1 VWDSEGVALGVLASG
16 PGAGET
22 RSVTEPSTTAPSD
35 TTTDPPLE
43 PDGWRRR
50 WPPMSYWV
58 RVLLTIAAVS
68 AGLVALWS
76 VINIVILVLIAVVL
90 AIGLDPAVR
99 RIERGGSSRGRGVT
113 LIFLGALSV
122 VILFAWLVIPPLV
135 TQVGQLGDDIPNYVE
150 RLSTRDDALGR
161 YFQENDVAEK
171 LQKFVKDLP
180 KKVTRSFGTIVG
192 VAGKVGSAIFN
203 VLTVAILTIYFMLSL
218 PRMRRTA
225 AIWFAPGTRERAE
238 AVMDQAISRIGAY
251 VAGILTTAS
260 IAGTSALLFF
270 SILGLFGLGIPFAV
284 PLAVFSGLLGLI
296 PAVGAYIGAAPA
308 VIVGFF
314 QSVPTGVVILIYFI
328 VYQQVEN
335 YVIQPRIMKNAVNL
349 SPVAVVISTLVF
361 GSLAGFAGAVLA
373 LPAAATIKVII
384 VELFLRDRVAEG
396 DPVAAAK
403 LEEHDREEAE
413 AAADAL
419 ARASARQRMVQ
430 RLQDRLRKRRG

>member
-1 VWDSEGVALGVLASG
+1 
-16 PGAGET
+16 
-22 RSVTEPSTTAPSD
+22 
-35 TTTDPPLE
+35 
-43 PDGWRRR
+43 
-50 WPPMSYWV
+50 MSYWV
-58 RVLLTIAAVS
+58 RVLLTFATVS
-68 AGLVALWS
+68 AVLIALWS
-76 VINIVILVLIAVVL
+76 VINIVILVLMAAVL

-99 RIERGGSSRGRGVT
+99 FIERRGGTRGRAVT
-113 LIFLGALSV
+113 MIFLGALSIA
-122 VILFAWLVIPPLV
+122 ILFAWLVIPPLV
-135 TQVGQLGDDIPNYVE
+135 SQVGQLGDDIPGYVE
-150 RLSTRDDALGR
+150 RLSQRDDALGR
-161 YFQENDVAEK
+161 YFQENDVADK
-171 LQKFVKDLP
+171 LQKFVKKLP
-180 KKVTRSFGTIVG
+180 EKITGSFGTIVG

-203 VLTVAILTIYFMLSL
+203 IVTVAILTIYFMLSL

-225 AIWFAPGTRERAE
+225 AIWFAPGMRDRAE
-238 AVMDQAISRIGAY
+238 DVMDQAISRIGAY

-260 IAGTSALLFF
+260 IAGTCALTFF
-270 SILGLFGLGIPFAV
+270 TILGLIGLGIPFAV

-314 QSVPTGVVILIYFI
+314 QSGLTGVVVLVYFI

-349 SPVAVVISTLVF
+349 SPAAVIISTLVF

-396 DPVAAAK
+396 DPVAQET
-403 LEEHDREEAE
+403 LEEHDRAEAE
-413 AAADAL
+413 AKADAR
-419 ARASARQRMVQ
+419 ARATARTRMVR

>member
-1 VWDSEGVALGVLASG
+1 VLASG
-16 PGAGET
+16 LGAGET
-22 RSVTEPSTTAPSD
+22 PTVTESGTSAPSG
-35 TTTDPPLE
+35 TRPTPVE
-43 PDGWRRR
+43 PEAEGWRHP
-50 WPPMSYWV
+50 WPPMTYWA
-58 RVLLTIAAVS
+58 RVALTIAAV
-68 AGLVALWS
+68 AAALIALWS
-76 VINIVILVLIAVVL
+76 VINIVILVLIALVL

-99 RIERGGSSRGRGVT
+99 WIERRGSTRGRAVT

-122 VILFAWLVIPPLV
+122 VILFAWLVIPRLV
-135 TQVGQLGDDIPNYVE
+135 TQVGELADDIPGYVE

-161 YFQENDVAEK
+161 YFRENDVADK
-171 LQKFVKDLP
+171 LQRFVKDLP
-180 KKVTRSFGTIVG
+180 KKITNSFGTIVG

-260 IAGTSALLFF
+260 IAGTSALVFF
-270 SILGLFGLGIPFAV
+270 SILGLFGVGIPFAV

-308 VIVGFF
+308 VMVGFF
-314 QSVPTGVVILIYFI
+314 QSGLTGILILIYFI
-328 VYQQVEN
+328 VYQQIEN
-335 YVIQPRIMKNAVNL
+335 YAIQPRIMKNAVNL
-349 SPVAVVISTLVF
+349 SPTAVILSTLVF

-396 DPVAAAK
+396 DPAARET
-403 LEEHDREEAE
+403 LEEHDRAEAE
-413 AAADAL
+413 AEAEAE
-419 ARASARQRMVQ
+419 ARARARKRMMR
-430 RLQDRLRKRRG
+430 RLQDRLRPNHRE

>member
-1 VWDSEGVALGVLASG
+1 
-16 PGAGET
+16 
-22 RSVTEPSTTAPSD
+22 
-35 TTTDPPLE
+35 
-43 PDGWRRR
+43 
-50 WPPMSYWV
+50 MSYWV
-58 RVLLTIAAVS
+58 RVLLTMAAVS
-68 AGLVALWS
+68 AALIALWS
-76 VINIVILVLIAVVL
+76 VINIVILVLIAAVL

-99 RIERGGSSRGRGVT
+99 FIERRGRSRGRAVA
-113 LIFLGALSV
+113 LIFLVALA
-122 VILFAWLVIPPLV
+122 IAIMFAWLVIPPLV
-135 TQVGQLGDDIPNYVE
+135 TQVGELADDIPGYVE

-171 LQKFVKDLP
+171 LRTFVKDVP
-180 KKVTRSFGTIVG
+180 KKITNSFGTIVG
-192 VAGKVGSAIFN
+192 VAGKVGGQIFN
-203 VLTVAILTIYFMLSL
+203 VLTVAILTIYFMSSL

-225 AIWFAPGTRERAE
+225 ALWFAPGMRDRAE

-260 IAGTSALLFF
+260 IAGTSALVFF
-270 SILGLFGLGIPFAV
+270 SVLGLIGLGIPFAV

-314 QSVPTGVVILIYFI
+314 QSPLTGILILIYFI

-373 LPAAATIKVII
+373 LPAAATIKVIL

-396 DPVAAAK
+396 DQAAQET
-403 LEEHDREEAE
+403 LEEHERAE
-413 AAADAL
+413 AAAQAE
-419 ARASARQRMVQ
+419 ARARVHARKRMISRIQ
-430 RLQDRLRKRRG
+430 ERLRPKSRG

>member
-1 VWDSEGVALGVLASG
+1 MSA
-16 PGAGET
+16 
-22 RSVTEPSTTAPSD
+22 APAV
-35 TTTDPPLE
+35 E
-43 PDGWRRR
+43 QEREAWRRL
-50 WPPMSYWV
+50 WPPMSYWA
-58 RVLLTIAAVS
+58 RWALTIAAVS
-68 AGLVALWS
+68 AVLSALWS
-76 VINIVILVLIAVVL
+76 VVNIVVLIVMAAVL

-99 RIERGGSSRGRGVT
+99 WMERRGQSRGRAVT
-113 LIFLGALSV
+113 LIFLGALAV
-122 VILFAWLVIPPLV
+122 VILFASLVIPRLV
-135 TQVGQLGDDIPNYVE
+135 TQVGELADNIPDYVDQLAA
-150 RLSTRDDALGR
+150 RDDAIGR
-161 YFQENDVAEK
+161 YVREHDVAGRLQAFVETLPEK
-171 LQKFVKDLP
+171 I
-180 KKVTRSFGTIVG
+180 TNSFGTIVG
-192 VAGKVGSAIFN
+192 VAGKVGGAIFN

-225 AIWFAPGTRERAE
+225 AIWFAQGTRDRAE

-260 IAGTSALLFF
+260 IAGTSALVFF
-270 SILGLFGLGIPFAV
+270 TILTLLGVEIPFAV

-314 QSVPTGVVILIYFI
+314 QPAPTGVVILVYFI

-349 SPVAVVISTLVF
+349 SPAAVIISTLVF

-373 LPAAATIKVII
+373 LPAAATIKVVI

-396 DPVAAAK
+396 DTVAQEK

-413 AAADAL
+413 AEAEARER
-419 ARASARQRMVQ
+419 ARARRRLMR
-430 RLQDRLRKRRG
+430 RLQDRFGRKPPG